1 MRVHYLQ
8 HVPFEGIGSMEP
20 FLIDGGHRLSSTR
33 LYLRATLPPIDAFD
47 WLIVMGG
54 PMGVGDEGR
63 YKWLAREKAFIK
75 AAIESGKIVL
85 GICLGAQLI
94 AEALGAA
101 VTKNRCR
108 EIGWFPIKTAE
119 EAESTLLGG
128 VFPPALDV
136 FHWHGD
142 TFAIPGSGVR
152 LASSAVCPN
161 QGFIV
166 DDRIVGLQFHL
177 ETTPESAKAL
187 ITNCRDELDGSAF
200 VQPETEIL
208 SRKERFYN
216 INAVMDSVLERLQ
229 TLSPWHTV
237 IPG

>member
-20 FLIDGGHRLSSTR
+20 FLIDGGHRVSSTR

-75 AAIESGKIVL
+75 AVVESGKIVL

-108 EIGWFPIKTAE
+108 EIGWFPHQNRRGRPKAPCW
-119 EAESTLLGG
+119 GG
-128 VFPPALDV
+128 CSRRPSMSSIGMAIRSLSRVPA
-136 FHWHGD
+136 
-142 TFAIPGSGVR
+142 SGWPR
-152 LASSAVCPN
+152 ARSAPIRASSSTTASSGYNFTWKPPPN
-161 QGFIV
+161 
-166 DDRIVGLQFHL
+166 R
-177 ETTPESAKAL
+177 PK
-187 ITNCRDELDGSAF
+187 
-200 VQPETEIL
+200 P
-208 SRKERFYN
+208 
-216 INAVMDSVLERLQ
+216 
-229 TLSPWHTV
+229 
-237 IPG
+237 